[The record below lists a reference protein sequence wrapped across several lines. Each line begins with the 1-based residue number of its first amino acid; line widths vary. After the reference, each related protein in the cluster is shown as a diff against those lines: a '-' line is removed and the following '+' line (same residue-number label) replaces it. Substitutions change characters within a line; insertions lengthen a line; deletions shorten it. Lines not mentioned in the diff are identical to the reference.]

1 MVACKKEKNVLL
13 SMQQNE
19 NYIIQTENLS
29 IGYQSKSKPMVVADN
44 ICIRLKKGELNAVI
58 GVNGSGKSTLI
69 KSISKIIP
77 AIEGSI
83 HINNLPI
90 QNINE
95 RDLANQISLVLTKQP
110 VSKQLKVS
118 ELIALGRHP
127 YTNWIGLLSQE
138 DKRMVNKAIQ
148 QVGIADLKNKR
159 CDELS
164 DGQFQKVLIA
174 RALAQDTP
182 VIILDEPTTHL
193 DMYHKA
199 QVLHLLKKIASETE
213 KCVLYASHEIN
224 LAIKM
229 CHQIMLIHQG
239 KVIQGA
245 PSKLIEEKSFEQL
258 FPDNLIYFD
267 EASQSFSIKL

>member
-1 MVACKKEKNVLL
+1 MEDHNK
-13 SMQQNE
+13 
-19 NYIIQTENLS
+19 YIISTSNLS
-29 IGYQSKSKPMVVADN
+29 IGYAGKKNTEVVAKN
-44 ICIRLKKGELNAVI
+44 IHISLKKGELIAVI

-77 AIEGSI
+77 LVEGTVFVNKKSI
-83 HINNLPI
+83 KYLHEK
-90 QNINE
+90 Q
-95 RDLANQISLVLTKQP
+95 LANEISLVLTKQP

-127 YTNWIGLLSQE
+127 HTNWIGMLTQE
-138 DKRMVNKAIQ
+138 DKRIVSKAIQ
-148 QVGIADLKNKR
+148 QVGITELKHKR

-199 QVLHLLKKIASETE
+199 QVLHLLKRIALETK
-213 KCVLYASHEIN
+213 KCIVFASHEIN
-224 LAIKM
+224 LAIQM
-229 CHQIMLIHQG
+229 CHQIILIHEG
-239 KVIQGA
+239 NVIQGT
-245 PSKLIEEKSFEQL
+245 PEELITKKAFHQL
-258 FPDNLIYFD
+258 FPENLIYFD
-267 EASQSFSIKL
+267 EATKSFSIKL